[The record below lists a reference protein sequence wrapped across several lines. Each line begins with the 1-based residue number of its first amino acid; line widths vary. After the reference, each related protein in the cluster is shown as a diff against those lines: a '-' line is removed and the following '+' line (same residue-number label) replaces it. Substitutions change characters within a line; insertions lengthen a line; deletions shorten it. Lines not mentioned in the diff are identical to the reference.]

1 MLIFGRIVHSTT
13 VNYPHEAIPAR
24 IEHIQGR
31 QFTTQRNTP
40 IYFEVSTHI
49 RIFARR
55 KT

>member
-13 VNYPHEAIPAR
+13 VNYPHKGNFER
-24 IEHIQGR
+24 TGHE
-31 QFTTQRNTP
+31 FTTRRNTP

-55 KT
+55 KI